1 MNSKARF
8 EGPAVSSLR
17 CRSWALASLLVLPA
31 LAGCQERLAKLEEPA
46 VPFVFRSLNLRQQ
59 DPQGRPAWQL
69 TSPEA
74 RYDLSR
80 RVAQARALR
89 GTIFVAGKPLYRLSA
104 TSGTVLND
112 GAVIQL
118 EGLATLERLGPQP
131 LVVRARRVRWY
142 PRQARMELDQRPTAT
157 DRDLQ
162 ISADR
167 AVFLIN
173 LDKLE
178 LRGSPEFTRRTQPS
192 PGVKPQPPE
201 LVLKVASADWF
212 PSSGNLIAPG
222 PVRATRR
229 QPAGQPAQTLTSPF
243 LRGNSLQQ
251 QLLLQAPVRFSDPG
265 AKAQL
270 QAGDTTL
277 DLTRQAVVS
286 RQPFSGAIDKLQ
298 LAGQGFEL
306 LNAETLAVITPGC
319 ELRQPGETLT
329 ARRCQWNWISQ
340 AIQARGRV
348 VLQRK
353 ANEQI
358 TRAERL
364 DGRIGA
370 DGLAEFSSPGSRVN
384 TRVRV
389 PAGSSKG
396 PGPRPAST
404 ARPPIAL

>member
-1 MNSKARF
+1 M
-8 EGPAVSSLR
+8 SSFR
-17 CRSWALASLLVLPA
+17 CRSWALVSLLVLPA
-31 LAGCQERLAKLEEPA
+31 LGGCQEQLAKQEEPA

-80 RVAQARALR
+80 KVAQARELR
-89 GTIFVAGKPLYRLSA
+89 GTIFLAGQPLYRLSA

-112 GAVIQL
+112 GAVIQV

-131 LVVRARRVRWY
+131 VVVRARRMRWY
-142 PRQARMELDQRPTAT
+142 PRQERMVLDQRPTAT

-173 LDKLE
+173 QDKLE
-178 LRGSPEFTRRTQPS
+178 LRGSPEFTRRMQPA
-192 PGVKPQPPE
+192 PGATPQPPE
-201 LVLKVASADWF
+201 LVLKVARADWF
-212 PSSGNLIAPG
+212 PSRGTLIAPG

-229 QPAGQPAQTLTSPF
+229 QPAGKPPQILTSPF
-243 LRGNSLQQ
+243 LRGNSVRQ

-270 QAGDTTL
+270 LAGDTTL
-277 DLTRQAVVS
+277 DLTHQAVLS

-298 LAGQGFEL
+298 LMGEGFEL
-306 LNAETLAVITPGC
+306 LNADNLAVITPGC
-319 ELRQPGETLT
+319 VLRQPGETLT
-329 ARRCQWNWISQ
+329 ARRCQWNWSTQ
-340 AIQARGRV
+340 TIQARGRV

-358 TRAERL
+358 TRAQRL

-370 DGLAEFSSPGSRVN
+370 NGLAEFSSPGSRVN
-384 TRVRV
+384 TQVRV
-389 PAGSSKG
+389 PAG
-396 PGPRPAST
+396 AST
-404 ARPPIAL
+404 APGSRPVPASRPPIGL